1 MTTTTTIEER
11 PALTIKDG
19 VVLSFQDLGLWKGE
33 IATDLPPAGSSPE
46 LRWTGAPIPLEAL
59 NYWSVELQEAY
70 ASGELMTKRWL
81 ETHK

>member
-1 MTTTTTIEER
+1 MTGRVEAKLIYGTPDFEIVQR
-11 PALTIKDG
+11 GDHVRCAL
-19 VVLSFQDLGLWKGE
+19 S
-33 IATDLPPAGSSPE
+33 
-46 LRWTGAPIPLEAL
+46 GALIPLEAL